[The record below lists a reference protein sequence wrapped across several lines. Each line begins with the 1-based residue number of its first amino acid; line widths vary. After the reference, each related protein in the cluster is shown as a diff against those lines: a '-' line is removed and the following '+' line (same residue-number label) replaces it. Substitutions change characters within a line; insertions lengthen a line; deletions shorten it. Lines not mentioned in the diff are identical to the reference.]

1 MSISGAFFSFFF
13 PAPVLCECLSF
24 PPRGLGF
31 LFFPATGCFCRL
43 GVMPRGLGFLFFP
56 ATELCCY
63 LVIVPRGLGFFHPHL
78 VIPSEAE
85 ESRGNERGGL
95 ATVIPNAVK
104 NPHLILLSIKKT
116 PVCLVI
122 SKQGN
127 VIKMEQVMRIEL
139 TTTAWEAVVLPLN
152 YTCNFFAYYIK
163 KRRLSQEKPRRFLYF

>member
-1 MSISGAFFSFFF
+1 MLISF
-13 PAPVLCECLSF
+13 
-24 PPRGLGF
+24 
-31 LFFPATGCFCRL
+31 TTMRL
-43 GVMPRGLGFLFFP
+43 RLDVSTTLNM
-56 ATELCCY
+56 
-63 LVIVPRGLGFFHPHL
+63 
-78 VIPSEAE
+78 
-85 ESRGNERGGL
+85 
-95 ATVIPNAVK
+95 TVRY
-104 NPHLILLSIKKT
+104 KKT

>member
-1 MSISGAFFSFFF
+1 MRVFKFSSARVRFSLLPRDGVVRVFKFSSARVRVSLLPRDRVVLLFSYCAARVRLFSPTPCHSERSRGISW
-13 PAPVLCECLSF
+13 E
-24 PPRGLGF
+24 R
-31 LFFPATGCFCRL
+31 TRRL
-43 GVMPRGLGFLFFP
+43 GNR
-56 ATELCCY
+56 Y
-63 LVIVPRGLGFFHPHL
+63 
-78 VIPSEAE
+78 S
-85 ESRGNERGGL
+85 ERGKKS
-95 ATVIPNAVK
+95 A
-104 NPHLILLSIKKT
+104 PHSFKYKKT